1 MLNVLRPS
9 FEVVR
14 EGRIKKNQAHTRP
27 MKVSF
32 CLVLT
37 GLTQNQEV
45 TTSKIV
51 TFFFGPSP
59 EANWRCQFDQDAD
72 RKRQHLVPGFGENG
86 VILR

>member
-51 TFFFGPSP
+51 TFFLVPV
-59 EANWRCQFDQDAD
+59 WCQVLDENGCFD
-72 RKRQHLVPGFGENG
+72 RKK
-86 VILR
+86 